1 MADERETVVLEPAE
15 VDATR
20 RTRLAAERTFLAW
33 SRNGLTALAASLAAG
48 KLAPDLAQRKNLHVD
63 RWPYLIV
70 GVGFAALGLAF
81 MAFGYLR
88 QRAIERALDEGRFA
102 RLEPTVSLVLTG
114 LGLLLGIITLVA
126 VIVEA

>member
-1 MADERETVVLEPAE
+1 VADERVVLEPAE

-48 KLAPDLAQRKNLHVD
+48 KLAPDLAERRNVHPD
-63 RWPYLIV
+63 RWPYLVV
-70 GVGFAALGLAF
+70 GTGFAALGLAF

-88 QRAIERALDEGRFA
+88 QRSIERALDEGRFA
-102 RLEPTVSLVLTG
+102 RLEPAVSLVLTG
-114 LGLLLGIITLVA
+114 LGLLLGLVTLVA
-126 VIVEA
+126 IVIEG

>member
-1 MADERETVVLEPAE
+1 VADEREPIVLEPAE

-48 KLAPDLAQRKNLHVD
+48 KLAPDLAQRRNLHVD

-88 QRAIERALDEGRFA
+88 QRAIEKALDEGRFA
-102 RLEPTVSLVLTG
+102 RLEPTISLVLTG

>member
-1 MADERETVVLEPAE
+1 MSDEQPMVLEPAE

-48 KLAPDLAQRKNLHVD
+48 KLAPDLAERRNVHPD
-63 RWPYLIV
+63 RWPYLVV

-81 MAFGYLR
+81 MSFGYLR
-88 QRAIERALDEGRFA
+88 QRSIERALDEGHFA
-102 RLEPTVSLVLTG
+102 RLEPKVSLVLTA
-114 LGLLLGIITLVA
+114 LGVLLGIITLVA
-126 VIVEA
+126 VLVEA

>member
-1 MADERETVVLEPAE
+1 MTDEQPIVLEPAE

-48 KLAPDLAQRKNLHVD
+48 KLAPDLAERRNVHPD

-81 MAFGYLR
+81 MGFGYLR
-88 QRAIERALDEGRFA
+88 QRDIERALDEGRFA
-102 RLEPTVSLVLTG
+102 RLEPKVSLVLTG

-126 VIVEA
+126 ILVEA

>member
-1 MADERETVVLEPAE
+1 VADEHPIMLEPDE

-48 KLAPDLAQRKNLHVD
+48 RLAPDLAERRNVHPD

-81 MAFGYLR
+81 MGFGYLR

-102 RLEPTVSLVLTG
+102 RLEPKISFVLTALGVG
-114 LGLLLGIITLVA
+114 LGVITLVA
-126 VIVEA
+126 VLVEA

>member
-1 MADERETVVLEPAE
+1 VADERPIMLEPDE

-48 KLAPDLAQRKNLHVD
+48 KLAPDLAERRNVHPD
-63 RWPYLIV
+63 RWPYLVV

-81 MAFGYLR
+81 MGFGYLR
-88 QRAIERALDEGRFA
+88 QRAIEQALDEGRFA
-102 RLEPTVSLVLTG
+102 RLEPKVSLVLTA
-114 LGLLLGIITLVA
+114 LGLLLGVITLVA

>member
-1 MADERETVVLEPAE
+1 VADEHETIVLEPAE

-102 RLEPTVSLVLTG
+102 RLEPTISLVLTG

>member
-1 MADERETVVLEPAE
+1 VADESPVVLEPAE

-48 KLAPDLAQRKNLHVD
+48 KLAPDLAQRKNHHVST
-63 RWPYLIV
+63 WPYTVV

-88 QRAIERALDEGRFA
+88 QRKIEDALDRGQFA
-102 RLEPTVSLVLTG
+102 RLESGVALILTA
-114 LGLLLGIITLVA
+114 LGVLLGAITLVA
-126 VIVEA
+126 VLLES

>member
-1 MADERETVVLEPAE
+1 VADEQIVLEPAE

-48 KLAPDLAQRKNLHVD
+48 KLAPDLAERRNVHPD

-88 QRAIERALDEGRFA
+88 QRSIERALDEGHFA
-102 RLEPTVSLVLTG
+102 RLEPAVSLVLTG

-126 VIVEA
+126 VLVEG

>member
-1 MADERETVVLEPAE
+1 VAEEPETIVLEPDE

-102 RLEPTVSLVLTG
+102 RLEPTISLVLTG